1 MKRNHG
7 ISALHTFKR
16 ENDQLLS
23 HWNFTFLLSSLS
35 LSTYSVP
42 NSLRGCELDMDVSE
56 NQTVLRVWGVCVC
69 VWVCVCVYSHIQLFM
84 TPWPIA
90 HRAPLSM
97 EFSKQEYWSLLPF
110 PPLGDLPDQT
120 ASPASVGRLFTTEP
134 PGKPHSWLMIRDKHT
149 INQNPVTF
157 IHSTSLREW

>member
-1 MKRNHG
+1 MKRNRG

-23 HWNFTFLLSSLS
+23 HWNFTFPLSSLS

-69 VWVCVCVYSHIQLFM
+69 VCVCIQSYPALHDPMAYS
-84 TPWPIA
+84 
-90 HRAPLSM
+90 
-97 EFSKQEYWSLLPF
+97 
-110 PPLGDLPDQT
+110 
-120 ASPASVGRLFTTEP
+120 P
-134 PGKPHSWLMIRDKHT
+134 PGTSVHGILQARILE
-149 INQNPVTF
+149 PVA
-157 IHSTSLREW
+157 ISSSRGSSRSNCIACIGRQIIYH